1 MKKIFI
7 DANIYLNFFDSNKPE
22 LKKLLGSLLQ
32 IKDSLFIG
40 SQIVNE
46 VNRNKLDVAQ
56 RSLRNHFNNLSN
68 IIKIKK
74 QGINLPEH
82 LEMESTTLKKWNS
95 ESNEIYE
102 KDKKISKELED
113 IIHKT
118 LQEIMCSSDKVSQT
132 FRLLFEGALEASEHE
147 IQAGRYRREV
157 GNPPGKPND
166 PLGDQVSWEQ
176 FKNCSSDSENI
187 WIITKDK
194 DYYTA
199 FKNERYLNPFLYD
212 ELVKANTNSAPP
224 SIFCFESLA
233 EGLKHFKKNSLEK
246 IDKLPTEEELKI
258 ITEEELSDSA
268 AQTEAP
274 NLFSI
279 VQEGKLVSMYLPSGF
294 RSPGHYLQYLRAFD
308 SEEL

>member
-22 LKKLLGSLLQ
+22 LKKLLDSLLE

-56 RSLRNHFNNLSN
+56 RSLSNHFNNLS
-68 IIKIKK
+68 KIKP
-74 QGINLPEH
+74 INLPEH

-95 ESNEIYE
+95 QSQEIY
-102 KDKKISKELED
+102 DKNENLNKELED

-118 LQEIMCSSDKVSQT
+118 LEEIMCSSDKVSHT

-212 ELVKANTNSAPP
+212 ELVKANTNSATP

>member
-22 LKKLLGSLLQ
+22 LKKLLDSLLE
-32 IKDSLFIG
+32 IKDSIFIG

-56 RSLRNHFNNLSN
+56 RSLSNHFNNLSN
-68 IIKIKK
+68 IKP
-74 QGINLPEH
+74 INLPEH
-82 LEMESTTLKKWNS
+82 LEMESTNLQKWNS
-95 ESNEIYE
+95 QSKEIYQ
-102 KDKKISKELED
+102 KNQKLSKELED

-118 LQEIMCSSDKVSQT
+118 LEEIMCSSDKVSHT

-176 FKNCSSDSENI
+176 FKNCSSDSEKI
-187 WIITKDK
+187 WIITKDT

-199 FKNERYLNPFLYD
+199 FKKKSYLNSFLYD
-212 ELVKANTNSAPP
+212 ELVKAKTNIATR
-224 SIFCFESLA
+224 SIYCFETLA
-233 EGLKHFKKNSLEK
+233 EGLKHFNENSLEK

-268 AQTEAP
+268 AQTEAQ

-279 VQEGKLVSMYLPSGF
+279 VPQGKLTSMYLPSGF
-294 RSPGHYLQYLRAFD
+294 HSPGHYIQYLRAYD

>member
-22 LKKLLGSLLQ
+22 LKKLLDSLLE
-32 IKDSLFIG
+32 IKNSLFIG

-56 RSLRNHFNNLSN
+56 RSLSNHFNNLS
-68 IIKIKK
+68 KIKP
-74 QGINLPEH
+74 INLPEH
-82 LEMESTTLKKWNS
+82 LEMESTTLQKWNS
-95 ESNEIYE
+95 QSQEIY
-102 KDKKISKELED
+102 DKNENLNKELED

-118 LQEIMCSSDKVSQT
+118 LEEIMCSSDKVSHT

-212 ELVKANTNSAPP
+212 ELVKANTNSATP

>member
-22 LKKLLGSLLQ
+22 LKKLLASLLE
-32 IKDSLFIG
+32 IKNSLFIG

-46 VNRNKLDVAQ
+46 VNRNKLEVAH
-56 RSLRNHFNNLSN
+56 RSLRNHFNNLS
-68 IIKIKK
+68 KITP
-74 QGINLPEH
+74 INLPEH
-82 LEMESTTLKKWNS
+82 LERESKSLQNWNS
-95 ESNEIYE
+95 QS
-102 KDKKISKELED
+102 KKIHEKNKKLQKELED

-118 LQEIMCSSDKVSQT
+118 LEEIMCSLDKVSHT
-132 FRLLFEGALEASEHE
+132 FSLLFEGALEASEHE

-187 WIITKDK
+187 WIITKDR

-199 FKNERYLNPFLYD
+199 FKDRSYLNSFLYD
-212 ELVKANTNSAPP
+212 ELVKANIGTP

-233 EGLKHFKKNSLEK
+233 EGLGDFNKNSLEK

-258 ITEEELSDSA
+258 ITEEELSDSET
-268 AQTEAP
+268 QTEAP
-274 NLFSI
+274 NFFSI
-279 VQEGKLVSMYLPSGF
+279 VEQGKLKYMYLPSGF
-294 RSPGHYLQYLRAFD
+294 NSPNHYIQYLKAFD